1 MPVEI
6 TGLESVLRSVVQ
18 DSLSEILPQLLGE
31 IVRQEVQAI
40 MDSSVLLD
48 TAQAAQVLN
57 VTGETIRHYRDK
69 GELPWIDF
77 GPKSPRYRLSDVLAL
92 AKKRLRRAPTA
103 EEWAAMRKDLAGK
116 ASRMGAAA

>member
-48 TAQAAQVLN
+48 TAQAGQVLN

-69 GELPWIDF
+69 GDLPWVDF
-77 GPKSPRYRLSDVLAL
+77 GPKSPRYRLSDILAL
-92 AKKRLRRAPTA
+92 AKRRLRQTPTA
-103 EEWAAMRKDLAGK
+103 EEWASMRQGVIRKTG
-116 ASRMGAAA
+116 RFGEAA

>member
-92 AKKRLRRAPTA
+92 AKKRLRQTPTA
-103 EEWAAMRKDLAGK
+103 EEWASMRQGVIRKTG
-116 ASRMGAAA
+116 RFGEAA

>member
-48 TAQAAQVLN
+48 TAQAGQVLN

-69 GELPWIDF
+69 GDLPWVDF
-77 GPKSPRYRLSDVLAL
+77 GPKSPRYRLSDILAL
-92 AKKRLRRAPTA
+92 AKKRLRRTPSA
-103 EEWAAMRKDLAGK
+103 EEWASLRKDLARKDG
-116 ASRMGAAA
+116 RFGEAA